1 MTIYYVDDLR
11 ATAWLL
17 NVKYV
22 LTIPSTTTQSKEK
35 TMVTIGE
42 VGCTFLGSRAHV
54 RKRKSE
60 DLYRYYADHVQ
71 NEEKVKR
78 KMNSA
83 YDCGTSVI
91 VYPAAF
97 LLSSYGLGMG
107 ILSFGFDL
115 TSQVWPL
122 WSKRLS
128 G

>member
-60 DLYRYYADHVQ
+60 DFVAGHASPNCKIIPDHTETF
-71 NEEKVKR
+71 NKVRR
-78 KMNSA
+78 KSIN
-83 YDCGTSVI
+83 T
-91 VYPAAF
+91 F
-97 LLSSYGLGMG
+97 LFY
-107 ILSFGFDL
+107 
-115 TSQVWPL
+115 
-122 WSKRLS
+122 
-128 G
+128 